1 MLFLYKVITNI
12 LYPFLILYMYFR
24 KLIKK
29 EHSERFKEKIYPSH
43 FNINKTENSKLC
55 WFHAVSIGELNSIL
69 PIIEAINT
77 KYNNFEFLIT
87 TTTLS
92 SANLIDK
99 RLKNLNNIKH
109 RFFPV
114 DVNFLVS
121 KFLDSWKPNVIFF
134 VDSEIW
140 PNLTLQIKKREI
152 PLALI
157 NARITA
163 KSFKRWNFFPKTA
176 KKIFSVID
184 LCLTAN
190 FETKRYL
197 EQFEVKNIYHHGNI
211 KLLSKIDE
219 KEIETHNKEFL
230 RNNRFWFAA
239 STHRGEE
246 QLCINTHIKLKEKF
260 RNIVTVIAPRHI
272 ERTREIKSLCDNL
285 NLNTQILNDKDN
297 IQNNMDII
305 IVNSF
310 GVLNNFYKYAKS
322 VFIGKST
329 LEKLKE
335 VGGQNPID
343 AAKLGC
349 KIYHGPYVYNFK
361 EIYEI
366 LEKKNISKKINNFG
380 ELSHNLINDLE
391 VNEKRNNISEFIE
404 DLSQK
409 TFLETMKNIDKFLID
424 EII

>member
-1 MLFLYKVITNI
+1 M
-12 LYPFLILYMYFR
+12 
-24 KLIKK
+24 
-29 EHSERFKEKIYPSH
+29 
-43 FNINKTENSKLC
+43 C

-99 RLKNLNNIKH
+99 RLKNLNNIRH

-157 NARITA
+157 NARITT
-163 KSFKRWNFFPKTA
+163 KTFNRWNIFPKTA
-176 KKIFSVID
+176 KKIFNAID

-272 ERTREIKSLCDNL
+272 ERTREINL
-285 NLNTQILNDKDN
+285 YV
-297 IQNNMDII
+297 II
-305 IVNSF
+305 
-310 GVLNNFYKYAKS
+310 
-322 VFIGKST
+322 
-329 LEKLKE
+329 
-335 VGGQNPID
+335 
-343 AAKLGC
+343 
-349 KIYHGPYVYNFK
+349 
-361 EIYEI
+361 
-366 LEKKNISKKINNFG
+366 
-380 ELSHNLINDLE
+380 
-391 VNEKRNNISEFIE
+391 
-404 DLSQK
+404 
-409 TFLETMKNIDKFLID
+409 
-424 EII
+424 

>member
-12 LYPFLILYMYFR
+12 LYPVLILYMYFR
-24 KLIKK
+24 KVIKK
-29 EHSERFKEKIYPSH
+29 EHSDRFKEKIYPSH

-69 PIIEAINT
+69 PIIEEINT

-140 PNLTLQIKKREI
+140 PNLTQQIKKRKI

-163 KSFKRWNFFPKTA
+163 KSFKKWNFFPKTA

-190 FETKRYL
+190 LETKKYL

-219 KEIETHNKEFL
+219 KEIETLNKEFL

-260 RNIVTVIAPRHI
+260 RKIVTVIAPRHI

-285 NLNTQILNDKDN
+285 NLNTQILNDKDI

-349 KIYHGPYVYNFK
+349 KIYHGPYIYNFK

-380 ELSHNLINDLE
+380 ELSYNLINDLE

-404 DLSQK
+404 NLSQK

-424 EII
+424 EIR

>member
-1 MLFLYKVITNI
+1 
-12 LYPFLILYMYFR
+12 MYFR
-24 KLIKK
+24 KVIKK
-29 EHSERFKEKIYPSH
+29 EHSDRFKEKIYPSH

-69 PIIEAINT
+69 PIIEEINT

-140 PNLTLQIKKREI
+140 PNLTQQIKKRKI

-163 KSFKRWNFFPKTA
+163 KSFKKWNFFPKTA

-190 FETKRYL
+190 LETKKYL

-219 KEIETHNKEFL
+219 KEIETLNKEFL

-260 RNIVTVIAPRHI
+260 RKIVTVIAPRHI

-285 NLNTQILNDKDN
+285 NLNTQILNDKDI

-349 KIYHGPYVYNFK
+349 KIYHGPYIYNFK

-380 ELSHNLINDLE
+380 ELSYNLINDLE

-404 DLSQK
+404 NLSQK

-424 EII
+424 EIR